1 MLLTGIARIGRDAEL
16 RYTPS
21 GEKVINLAAAF
32 NYGKKDAQGNRPV
45 QWLDASLWGDR
56 AEALKPHLL
65 KGTAVSITLADPHI
79 EVFTRK
85 DNTRGEKLVGR
96 IIDLE
101 FAGGKAAAPASAPA
115 PAAPSTATPAP
126 SAPAAGGFNDFEDV
140 PF

>member
-45 QWLDASLWGDR
+45 QWIDASLWGDR

-79 EVFTRK
+79 ETFTRK

-101 FAGGKAAAPASAPA
+101 FAGGKAAAPASNAPT
-115 PAAPSTATPAP
+115 PATPPAT
-126 SAPAAGGFNDFEDV
+126 SAPAAGGFNDFEDI

>member
-21 GEKVINLAAAF
+21 GEKVINLTAAF
-32 NYGKKDAQGNRPV
+32 SYGKKDAQGNRPA

-65 KGTAVSITLADPHI
+65 KGTAVSITIADPHI

-96 IIDLE
+96 IVDLE
-101 FAGGKAAAPASAPA
+101 FAGGRAAAPTSTPTT
-115 PAAPSTATPAP
+115 AAPSTATPAP
-126 SAPAAGGFNDFEDV
+126 CAPAEGGFNDFEDV
-140 PF
+140 PL